1 MRSVTDARTVSAN
14 LAGFLIADYATRPA
28 VQLIGGERDAS
39 RKPLKAHR
47 LLAADVVGTAIAAR
61 TEGVVAPVVGLV
73 GSALAP
79 AKGQKKKQSRRGSHG
94 GKRGSAKP

>member
-47 LLAADVVGTAIAAR
+47 LLAADVGRTAVAAR
-61 TEGVVAPVVGLV
+61 TECVVPPVGGLV

-79 AKGQKKKQSRRGSHG
+79 AKNQKKKSRRGSHG